1 MEKLKRL
8 LLVEDDPR
16 DTELTINA
24 LEEQKLANNIV
35 VTRDGVEALEFLRCT
50 GQYAGRIPGNPV
62 LILLDV
68 KMPRMD
74 GIELLQVIKTDPD
87 LRSIPVVM
95 LTSSRESRDLEEC
108 YRIGANAYVVKPVR
122 FAQFIEAVRQI
133 GVFWALVNEPP
144 PES

>member
-1 MEKLKRL
+1 MVLKRL

-16 DTELTINA
+16 DTELTISA

-50 GQYAGRIPGNPV
+50 GQFADRVPGNPV

-74 GIELLQVIKTDPD
+74 GIELLHTIKTDD
-87 LRSIPVVM
+87 HLKAIPIVM
-95 LTSSRESRDLEEC
+95 LTSSRESKDLQEC
-108 YRIGANAYVVKPVR
+108 YRLGANAYVVKPVK
-122 FAQFIEAVRQI
+122 FAQFIEAVKQI

-144 PES
+144 PGT